1 MEEKDLVKVIEF
13 IQGAYNRTLSTEEI
27 KVLQTELKGYDYQKF
42 MDNLKFPLLK
52 KVDYF
57 TVQALHKII
66 QDDIDLQHLRDS
78 LGIRRFEELYE
89 TECQTREAD
98 CENDPSFANLR
109 CYLNVSYTVSTK
121 GKMLLVTF
129 YVDEFG
135 GGAANHGYTET
146 ITYNPLTQTHS
157 ETKSD
162 FY

>member
-89 TECQTREAD
+89 
-98 CENDPSFANLR
+98 N
-109 CYLNVSYTVSTK
+109 
-121 GKMLLVTF
+121 
-129 YVDEFG
+129 
-135 GGAANHGYTET
+135 
-146 ITYNPLTQTHS
+146 
-157 ETKSD
+157 
-162 FY
+162 